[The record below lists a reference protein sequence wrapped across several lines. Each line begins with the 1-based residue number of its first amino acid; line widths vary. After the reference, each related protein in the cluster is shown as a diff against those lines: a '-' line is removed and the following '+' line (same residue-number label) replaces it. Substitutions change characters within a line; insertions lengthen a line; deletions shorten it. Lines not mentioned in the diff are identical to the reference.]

1 MIDQDYFDSDKPRED
16 LNDYLPS
23 SQPRRATFTSDDDEL
38 GKPLYGFCASGR
50 HELSGM
56 NKDGYGRCRAC
67 HRLAVSHSREKNKPP
82 KGRGNGPVG
91 PFRHKT
97 QAAKYLC
104 KKGVALLVA
113 GDETGMQHRLDGWAR
128 GKRACVV
135 CTKTPTGDLEL

>member
-1 MIDQDYFDSDKPRED
+1 MNVDYFDSDKPRED
-16 LNDYLPS
+16 LAEYLPRA
-23 SQPRRATFTSDDDEL
+23 QPRRATFTSFDEEL
-38 GKPLYGFCASGR
+38 GKPLYGFCSSGR

-56 NKDGYGRCRAC
+56 NKDGCGRCRAC
-67 HRLAVSHSREKNKPP
+67 HRLAVSRSLKKNKPAL

-113 GDETGMQHRLDGWAR
+113 DDAAGLDHKLNAWAR
-128 GKRACVV
+128 GRRACVV
-135 CTKTPTGDLEL
+135 CIKTKGRPL